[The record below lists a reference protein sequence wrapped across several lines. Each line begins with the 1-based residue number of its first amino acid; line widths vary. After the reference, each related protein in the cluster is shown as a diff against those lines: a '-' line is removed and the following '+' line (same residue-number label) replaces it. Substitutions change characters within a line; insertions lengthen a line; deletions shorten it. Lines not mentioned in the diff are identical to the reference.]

1 MRVAD
6 VVAIKN
12 PDQLHSKLRRSR
24 GSICPWLDLLILS
37 ITPSGHGIPD
47 GALKAASLVV

>member
-12 PDQLHSKLRRSR
+12 PGQLHSKLRRSR
-24 GSICPWLDLLILS
+24 GSICPWLELL
-37 ITPSGHGIPD
+37 H
-47 GALKAASLVV
+47 SLHRFTFEGEAMAFRTGR